1 MPDND
6 SSAGA
11 TPAAGGATPPQ
22 SPPAPPAAGSA
33 PPATPP
39 TPPATDDTAALGE
52 PGKRALDAMKAERD
66 AAKREAADAKK
77 RADDLELASKS
88 DTDKAI
94 AQAKKDGADEVTA
107 KWSAQVRRA
116 EVKAALT
123 AEGINP
129 SALDWGTTAPEF
141 ASLKVSDD
149 GEVEGLAEAIK
160 AVKASKPDLFTKPGT
175 AGTADGGAR
184 GSRSGLTREVIAAMT
199 PEEYAKRRTEVME
212 WMTQQK

>member
-1 MPDND
+1 
-6 SSAGA
+6 
-11 TPAAGGATPPQ
+11 
-22 SPPAPPAAGSA
+22 
-33 PPATPP
+33 
-39 TPPATDDTAALGE
+39 
-52 PGKRALDAMKAERD
+52 MKLERD
-66 AAKREAADAKK
+66 AARRDAKAEKDAREA
-77 RADDLELASKS
+77 LENASKS
-88 DTDKAI
+88 ETDKAL
-94 AQAKKDGADEVTA
+94 AQAKKAGADEVTA
-107 KWSAQVRRA
+107 KWSSQVRRA

-129 SALDWGTTAPEF
+129 SLLDWATSAPEF
-141 ASLKVSDD
+141 VSLKVSED